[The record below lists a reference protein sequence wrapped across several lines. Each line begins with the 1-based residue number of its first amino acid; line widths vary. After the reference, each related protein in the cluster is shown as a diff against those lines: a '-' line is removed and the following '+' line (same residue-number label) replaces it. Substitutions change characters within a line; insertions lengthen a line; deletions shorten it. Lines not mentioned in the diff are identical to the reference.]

1 MDARNKRELIP
12 IILSFLSAA
21 MASNVS
27 IDGYPYAG
35 MLAGVVFGI
44 LAIVYGWKYVNN
56 YGRNAV
62 IFIGVV
68 LSILLIIIEVG
79 LLFFSLLFYAAY

>member
-1 MDARNKRELIP
+1 MDARNKRELVP
-12 IILSFLSAA
+12 IILSFLSAVIA
-21 MASNVS
+21 FNVS

-44 LAIVYGWKYVNN
+44 LAIVYGWNYVNN

-62 IFIGVV
+62 IFVGVV